1 MRKTLSSIEI
11 HFQQCSKHWCI
22 DRERNFLFHALTPR
36 KASRTA
42 RSNTRAAEHR
52 ALVQQQAEN
61 NENRALPNRRFVL
74 IPPRQHVAELN
85 AGRRV
90 IIVDSTTTDHSNA
103 QAPTAERVV
112 VPDLPEHSNA
122 DSQNPN
128 DILDIGGELSDIE

>member
-1 MRKTLSSIEI
+1 MSPRHPRAAGSAPRS
-11 HFQQCSKHWCI
+11 H
-22 DRERNFLFHALTPR
+22 RLTKLPKGKKI

-74 IPPRQHVAELN
+74 IPPRQYVAELN

-90 IIVDSTTTDHSNA
+90 IIVDSTNTDRSNA